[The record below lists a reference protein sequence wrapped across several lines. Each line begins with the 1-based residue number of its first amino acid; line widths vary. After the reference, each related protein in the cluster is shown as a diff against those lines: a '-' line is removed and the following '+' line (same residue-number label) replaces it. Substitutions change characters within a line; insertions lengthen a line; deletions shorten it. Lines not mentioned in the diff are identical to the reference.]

1 MEDEEAVKV
10 VLNSVKTSGQTLL
23 KSDSFRK
30 IAIALKENLKGDKA
44 KIKEFNSSKV
54 LDESLANSDISL
66 DKLKKEYK
74 KNGIKLLFRDLP
86 NNKVEMLFHARDE
99 NMLVATTEKILRE
112 VQSGSKKYSPLGNK
126 LGTNK
131 EKTPLQERIEL
142 AKEKQK
148 VLIDKQPTPNVAMKK
163 SKEKSV

>member
-1 MEDEEAVKV
+1 MEDEEAVRV
-10 VLNSVKTSGQTLL
+10 VLGGIKSSGQTLL

-30 IAIALKENLKGDKA
+30 IAVSLRESLKGDKA
-44 KIKEFNSSKV
+44 KIKDFNASKV
-54 LDESLANSDISL
+54 LDESLSNSNLSL

-74 KNGIKLLFRDLP
+74 KNGINLLFRDLP
-86 NNKVEMLFHARDE
+86 NDKVEMLFHARDD

-112 VQSGSKKYSPLGNK
+112 VETGSKKYNAK
-126 LGTNK
+126 LGANK
-131 EKTPLQERIEL
+131 SKTPLQERIDS

-148 VLIDKQPTPNVAMKK
+148 ILMDKQPKTPKVAVKK

>member
-1 MEDEEAVKV
+1 MEDEEAVRV
-10 VLNSVKTSGQTLL
+10 VLGGIKSSGQTLL

-30 IAIALKENLKGDKA
+30 IAVSLRESLKGDKA
-44 KIKEFNSSKV
+44 KIKDFNASKV
-54 LDESLANSDISL
+54 LDEALSNSNLSL

-74 KNGIKLLFRDLP
+74 KNGINLLFRDLP
-86 NNKVEMLFHARDE
+86 NDKVEMLFHARDD

-112 VQSGSKKYSPLGNK
+112 VETGSKKYNAK
-126 LGTNK
+126 LGANK
-131 EKTPLQERIEL
+131 SKTPLQERIDS

-148 VLIDKQPTPNVAMKK
+148 ILMDKQPKAPKVTVKK